1 MHCSI
6 AFFLDLWFISSMNCF
21 ASFYHK
27 LFSVIGLLFLL
38 IQCWVPVSAAQEAAP
53 QDTVAS
59 LWNPNVV
66 SRLSASQA
74 AYSNWQEG
82 GLNTVAITASI
93 DGSLERQKVEA
104 WKQSYQVRLVLGA
117 VKQDTLAFR
126 KADDVIRLSA
136 SIQNAGKGFFKTYSP
151 TLAVELRTQFAP
163 GLNYDKNPFE
173 GAKEV
178 PVKVSDFFAPAI
190 FQESIGLTYN
200 LGEWF
205 NQRLGVAGKE
215 TIIHLQRLRPLYGL
229 DRDNAVRFEL
239 GLESHTELDREV
251 FENVHVNSALSLFAA
266 FNKANVPDML
276 WESSIAM
283 EVNTWLGVN
292 LEFVTLYDRD
302 ISRRI
307 QFKEVFSLG
316 FSFAMI

>member
-1 MHCSI
+1 
-6 AFFLDLWFISSMNCF
+6 MNH
-21 ASFYHK
+21 ADSFYRK
-27 LFSVIGLLFLL
+27 FFSAIGLLFLL
-38 IQCWVPVSAAQEAAP
+38 SHLWIPVSSAQEGAA

-59 LWNPNVV
+59 PWDPNVV

-93 DGSLERQKVEA
+93 DGSLERRKVEA
-104 WKQSYQVRLVLGA
+104 WKQSYEMRLVLGA

-126 KADDVIRLSA
+126 KADDVVRLSA
-136 SIQNAGKGFFKTYSP
+136 SIQNAGKGFFKTFSP
-151 TLAVELRTQFAP
+151 TLAAELRTQFAP
-163 GLNYDKNPFE
+163 GLNYDNNPFE
-173 GAKEV
+173 GDEEV

-190 FQESIGLTYN
+190 FTETVGLTYN
-200 LGEWF
+200 LDDWF
-205 NQRLGVAGKE
+205 NQRLGIAGKE
-215 TIIHLQRLRPLYGL
+215 TVVHLQRLRPLYGL
-229 DRDNAVRFEL
+229 DRNDAMRFEL

-251 FENVHVNSALSLFAA
+251 FENVQVNSSLSLFAA
-266 FNKANVPDML
+266 FNKANVPDLL
-276 WESSIAM
+276 WESSVAM